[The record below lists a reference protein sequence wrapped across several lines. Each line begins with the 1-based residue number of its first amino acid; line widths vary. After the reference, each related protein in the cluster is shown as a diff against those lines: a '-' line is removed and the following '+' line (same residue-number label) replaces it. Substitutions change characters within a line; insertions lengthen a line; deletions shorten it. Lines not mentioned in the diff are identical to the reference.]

1 MYVRFLSCTAVGS
14 GGLYAQCKLSSL
26 LSLTVSDLW
35 AYLYHLPCFT
45 AAAIALLDYGDLS
58 AEDIVRKS
66 MKIAGDICVYT
77 NHNLIIEKLEPQGA
91 SGSVHPTAET
101 TTSTSTD
108 GSVSDAVGTAGPTSP
123 GTSVGT
129 MDAKASP

>member
-1 MYVRFLSCTAVGS
+1 LC
-14 GGLYAQCKLSSL
+14 
-26 LSLTVSDLW
+26 LTVPDLS
-35 AYLYHLPCFT
+35 AYLYHLRCFT

-91 SGSVHPTAET
+91 SGGSQPTAET
-101 TTSTSTD
+101 TTSTGTD

>member
-1 MYVRFLSCTAVGS
+1 MSGSFLAQPWDPEASTPNVSFLSAVSYSPELWGS
-14 GGLYAQCKLSSL
+14 S
-26 LSLTVSDLW
+26 
-35 AYLYHLPCFT
+35 LYHLRCST

-91 SGSVHPTAET
+91 SGSAQLTAET
-101 TTSTSTD
+101 TTSTGTD
-108 GSVSDAVGTAGPTSP
+108 GAVSDAVGTAGPTSP